1 MRSRHVTEFRTIR
14 RPPMQAVL
22 SAIAM
27 PWGAFIAAFLYYAVL
42 TLLAV
47 SGASLPAA
55 LVAVSYLLPV
65 ALYAGA
71 LLTRAV
77 RALDAITIDI
87 GETPHALLP

>member
-1 MRSRHVTEFRTIR
+1 
-14 RPPMQAVL
+14 MQAVL